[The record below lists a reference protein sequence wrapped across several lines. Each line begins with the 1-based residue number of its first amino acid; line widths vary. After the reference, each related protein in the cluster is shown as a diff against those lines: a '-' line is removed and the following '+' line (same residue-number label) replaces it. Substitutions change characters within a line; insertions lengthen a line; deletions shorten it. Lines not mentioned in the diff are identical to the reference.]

1 MLGDEELSG
10 GWMSLQ
16 PTAVG
21 SRSFIGNGA
30 YVPDGTVVPDDVLI
44 GVQTKVPANDQ
55 MQSGQTWIGSPAM
68 LLPARETHAGF
79 PETLTFR
86 PSFWRRLARGCFE
99 GLRIVL
105 PLALIIATGYLIVVL
120 VMPLAADQ
128 GWGWQVALALG
139 LAGCLFGLASF
150 LLVVVLKWLL
160 LGRYQPR
167 AVPMWTPFVWTSE
180 AITNLYE
187 SLAVPNFLDLLRG
200 TPMLPWALALLGA
213 RCGKQVWLNTTD
225 LTEFDC
231 VTLGDGAELNAW
243 SGPQTH
249 LFEDRVMK
257 IGRVVIGAR
266 VTVGVR
272 STILYDTHVG
282 DDARL
287 GPLTLVAKGERLPA
301 ATAWTGSP
309 AAPAA

>member
-1 MLGDEELSG
+1 M
-10 GWMSLQ
+10 
-16 PTAVG
+16 
-21 SRSFIGNGA
+21 
-30 YVPDGTVVPDDVLI
+30 
-44 GVQTKVPANDQ
+44 TKPQA
-55 MQSGQTWIGSPAM
+55 P
-68 LLPARETHAGF
+68 
-79 PETLTFR
+79 
-86 PSFWRRLARGCFE
+86 
-99 GLRIVL
+99 
-105 PLALIIATGYLIVVL
+105 
-120 VMPLAADQ
+120 
-128 GWGWQVALALG
+128 
-139 LAGCLFGLASF
+139 GCLFGLASF

-167 AVPMWTPFVWTSE
+167 AVPMWTLFVWTSE

-213 RCGKQVWLNTTD
+213 HCGRQVWLNTTD

-266 VTVGVR
+266 VTVGAR
-272 STILYDTHVG
+272 STILYDTRVG

-287 GPLTLVAKGERLPA
+287 GPLTLVAKGERLPP

-309 AAPAA
+309 AAPVD